1 MIYTLLNGLVD
12 RIKKGFTVYN
22 CEASVS
28 LGILNT
34 GPGLIFP
41 TLFHFSTVYYFLRYK
56 CIMQLVFPDVT
67 LGYSVGLSGSK
78 FVFPQTRLLAR

>member
-1 MIYTLLNGLVD
+1 MIHTLLIGLVD

-41 TLFHFSTVYYFLRYK
+41 TLKGLEWKVLQTHL
-56 CIMQLVFPDVT
+56 DVT
-67 LGYSVGLSGSK
+67 EVNSM
-78 FVFPQTRLLAR
+78 